1 MEIPLIWTAVLSN
14 DFDLA
19 RTALET
25 ANVDMPSNND
35 SLTPLM
41 VSANHSKVEMVNFLI
56 ANGANVNA
64 TSDSG
69 MTPLMLAMNPMSE
82 HTQAV
87 VTALIEA
94 GADINAQ
101 STGGNTALMEA
112 SHKGML
118 RQVMTLILA
127 GAKLNVQN
135 SFGETA
141 LIVASMKGGEPGVIK
156 ALLIAGIDKTL
167 KDVDGKTALD
177 IANEHGD
184 PALIAELLAQSTV
197 TS

>member
-14 DFDLA
+14 DFSLVK
-19 RTALET
+19 TALET
-25 ANVDMPSNND
+25 ADIDTRSNND

-41 VSANHSKVEMVNFLI
+41 VSANHSKADMVNFLI
-56 ANGANVNA
+56 SNGANVNA

-69 MTPLMLAMNPMSE
+69 MTPLMYAMNPNSE

-94 GADINAQ
+94 GADINTK

-127 GAKLNVQN
+127 GANLNVQN

-156 ALLIAGIDKTL
+156 ALLIAGIDRTL

-177 IANEHGD
+177 IANEHGEEQI
-184 PALIAELLAQSTV
+184 IAELLLQT

>member
-25 ANVDMPSNND
+25 QSVDTPSNND

-56 ANGANVNA
+56 NNGANVNA
-64 TSDSG
+64 KSDSG

-94 GADINAQ
+94 GADINTQ
-101 STGGNTALMEA
+101 SNGGNTALMEA

-127 GAKLNVQN
+127 GANLNIQN

-177 IANEHGD
+177 IANEHGEE
-184 PALIAELLAQSTV
+184 AIIAELQLQPT
-197 TS
+197 TTP